1 LHNVTIS
8 FLINLKKRK
17 PMLYVNN
24 EELREGMPQW
34 EKYQKF
40 LDEVLPNL
48 PETVIFKS
56 SRPIER
62 NATGITEVDP
72 RAFTP
77 FEALSDDEKYGS
89 QHWRYCVSA
98 PRKNKDG
105 KWIYKPLGMEFK
117 RSLAIKKSQPDF
129 IFFMMELCHK
139 VKDGTIICEDRKKEA
154 REMIAKDEKDVAV
167 KFMINNKLSPLSPQE
182 TGSEDLLRMIA
193 AAWGISHA
201 HNKKKS
207 LDEIRVEL
215 LGVVTQE
222 EKKHDISGRGYDTFL
237 SEIRS
242 REKIVLRANIQRAV
256 DNQTI
261 AYNKEEFTWMY
272 MPNKQVIKT
281 LASRFFGSPETGL
294 FEYFL
299 NDDNKRKIFY
309 ATLEDKYEVRDPLID
324 VLGEDIGKDDT
335 DVEEPKEPPK
345 EEPKAEEPKEE
356 ITEDTPGT
364 EGISPEDKQK
374 LEDIE
379 SGKIT
384 YFAAQKWAHD
394 VLKIE
399 GVRNMKKPELL
410 EAIRKNLTTEK
421 QLQE

>member
-1 LHNVTIS
+1 
-8 FLINLKKRK
+8 
-17 PMLYVNN
+17 MLYVNN
-24 EELREGMPQW
+24 EELKEGMPQW
-34 EKYQKF
+34 DKYQEF
-40 LDEVLPNL
+40 LDKVLPNL
-48 PETVIFKS
+48 PNTVIFK
-56 SRPIER
+56 RNTPIKR

-129 IFFMMELCHK
+129 IFFMMDLCHK
-139 VKDGTIICEDRKKEA
+139 VKDGTIICEDRDKEA
-154 REMIAKDEKDVAV
+154 REVIAKDEKDIAV
-167 KFMINNKLSPLSPQE
+167 KFMINNKLSPLSPHN

-207 LDEIRVEL
+207 LDIIRVEL

-222 EKKHDISGRGYDTFL
+222 EMKHDASGRGFDTFL
-237 SEIRS
+237 GEIQS
-242 REKIVLRANIQRAV
+242 RERIVLRANIQRAV

-261 AYNKEEFTWMY
+261 SYNKNEFTWVY

-281 LASRFFGSPETGL
+281 LASRFFSSPENGL

-299 NDDNKRKIFY
+299 HDDNKRKIFY
-309 ATLEDKYEVRDPLID
+309 ATLEDKYEVRDPSID
-324 VLGEDIGKDDT
+324 VLGEEVGAEDT
-335 DVEEPKEPPK
+335 EEVEGEKVPETTEEVKEKPKVEEPKK
-345 EEPKAEEPKEE
+345 E
-356 ITEDTPGT
+356 TVEDTPDTTSIG
-364 EGISPEDKQK
+364 PEDNQR
-374 LEDIE
+374 LGDIK

-384 YFAAQKWAHD
+384 YFAGQKWAHD

-399 GVRNMKKPELL
+399 GVRGMKKPELL
-410 EAIRKNLTTEK
+410 EAIRKNLTSKK
-421 QLQE
+421 QLQD